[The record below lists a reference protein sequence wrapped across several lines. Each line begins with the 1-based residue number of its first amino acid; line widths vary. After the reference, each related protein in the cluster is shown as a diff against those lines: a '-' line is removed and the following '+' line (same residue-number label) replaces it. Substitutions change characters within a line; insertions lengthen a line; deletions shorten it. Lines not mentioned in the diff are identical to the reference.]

1 VRLSLGDSHNA
12 DAAFECFAA
21 DHNLNKLTRSRE
33 VASIKI
39 CPGLV
44 FTTLEAN
51 MTNVVGHAMPVVC
64 GCEKRGRSDATGPA
78 VACRSEPLPQLL
90 GSLL

>member
-39 CPGLV
+39 M
-44 FTTLEAN
+44 A
-51 MTNVVGHAMPVVC
+51 NVVGHAMPVVC